1 MKDASMTSTA
11 FARRDRATVDVACAA
26 TVSSAYA
33 RFIAGL
39 RYEDIPAA
47 VANRTRELVLDLVG
61 VSLAGY
67 KLTAFPRYAIDF
79 CTAMEGVAEASVIQ
93 SPRKL
98 PAANAAFA
106 NAACGHALDMDDGHR
121 YAALHPGTVVI
132 PAAIAAAEHVGVS
145 SRELIAG
152 IVCGYEVMIRVG
164 MAINPSSLGRG
175 FHSTGT
181 AGPFGACA
189 AVARILGLDHDEI
202 VGAFGM
208 AGLQGS
214 GLLQVNHDEG
224 PGGEAKAL
232 NAARAAMAGYVA
244 CALAQKGARG
254 PAMIFE
260 GKDGFLQA
268 FADKTKPE
276 LLTAGLGERFET
288 VNSYVKFYASG
299 RHSHACID
307 AALEAFAAAE
317 IGIDDI
323 ASIDVETYATAI
335 RFTGITDVRSPAAA
349 RFSIAY
355 SIALALATGDAGPN
369 AFTQANVD
377 DPRIQALAASTRV
390 ATNERWEA
398 AYPSQRGAT
407 VRIRDRAGR
416 ECVAEAGLAKGE
428 PERPATRSDI
438 LSKFMRNASLQ
449 IGDAAAR
456 ELAEVIL
463 DFDRHP
469 VSDLTERLR

>member
-1 MKDASMTSTA
+1 M
-11 FARRDRATVDVACAA
+11 
-26 TVSSAYA
+26 
-33 RFIAGL
+33 
-39 RYEDIPAA
+39 
-47 VANRTRELVLDLVG
+47 
-61 VSLAGY
+61 
-67 KLTAFPRYAIDF
+67 
-79 CTAMEGVAEASVIQ
+79 
-93 SPRKL
+93 

-106 NAACGHALDMDDGHR
+106 NAACAHALDMDDGHR

-132 PAAIAAAEHVGVS
+132 PAAIAAAEHAGAS
-145 SRELIAG
+145 SRDLITG

-181 AGPFGACA
+181 AGPFGACGA
-189 AVARILGLDHDEI
+189 AASILDLGHDEI

-232 NAARAAMAGYVA
+232 NAARAASAGYVA
-244 CALAQKGARG
+244 CEMARRGARG
-254 PAMIFE
+254 PAKIFE

-276 LLTAGLGERFET
+276 LLTAGLGEHFET

-307 AALEAFAAAE
+307 AALEAFAAAD
-317 IGIDDI
+317 IGIEDI
-323 ASIDVETYATAI
+323 ASIEVATYATAI

-355 SIALALATGDAGPN
+355 SIALALATGDAGPD

-377 DPRIQALAASTRV
+377 EPRIQALAASIRV
-390 ATNERWEA
+390 TANERWEA

-416 ECVAEAGLAKGE
+416 EHVAEAELAKGE
-428 PERPATRSDI
+428 PERPATRDDI
-438 LSKFMRNASLQ
+438 LAKFMRNASPQ
-449 IGDAAAR
+449 IGKDAARDLAR
-456 ELAEVIL
+456 VIL
-463 DFDRHP
+463 ELEDHA